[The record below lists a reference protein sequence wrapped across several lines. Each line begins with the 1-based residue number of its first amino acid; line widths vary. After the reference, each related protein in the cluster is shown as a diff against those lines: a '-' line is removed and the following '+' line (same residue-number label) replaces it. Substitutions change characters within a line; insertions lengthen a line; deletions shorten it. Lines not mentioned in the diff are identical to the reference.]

1 MDDARGVH
9 VVQSVQQLR
18 HEVLEL
24 VIRERLRA
32 AKNAA
37 EVRLHD
43 LKLHVQ
49 IAEVGVLGR
58 VDELQLDDIIMGEE
72 P

>member
-9 VVQSVQQLR
+9 VVQRVQQLR

-24 VIRERLRA
+24 VVRERLRTA
-32 AKNAA
+32 ENTS

-43 LKLHVQ
+43 LKLHIQ

-58 VDELQLDDIIMGEE
+58 VDELQLDDVIMGEE

>member
-24 VIRERLRA
+24 VVRERLRA
-32 AKNAA
+32 AKNAS

-43 LKLHVQ
+43 LKLQVQ

-58 VDELQLDDIIMGEE
+58 VDELQLDDVIMGED